1 MKARLKKPIGQV
13 EELIKVGGVCEIEL
27 SGVGVYGAGSDPW
40 LSGEWLCD
48 TDDLFEYFEVL
59 QGVSDTTQQQIR
71 EQLTRIFSAP
81 LVVDDGQFAEIFHE
95 QIEEFMS
102 AMNGLLSGSIESSKE

>member
-1 MKARLKKPIGQV
+1 MDERPEKI
-13 EELIKVGGVCEIEL
+13 
-27 SGVGVYGAGSDPW
+27 
-40 LSGEWLCD
+40 LCD
-48 TDDLFEYFEVL
+48 WCDRPHSDLSRVCIECNEFWTDKYAKCVQELVAARQEL
-59 QGVSDTTQQQIR
+59 KNCRGVSDTTQQQIR